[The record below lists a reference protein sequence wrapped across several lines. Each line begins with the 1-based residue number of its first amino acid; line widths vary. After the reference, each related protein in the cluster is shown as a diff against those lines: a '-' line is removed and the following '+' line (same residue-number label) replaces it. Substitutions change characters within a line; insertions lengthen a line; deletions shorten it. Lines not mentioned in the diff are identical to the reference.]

1 MIRLK
6 LEPYC
11 AHCMIF
17 EAETDRPEVHYVK
30 NNLGKMT
37 KKYTRKGKHT
47 DVIWVRCKYAPAC
60 KEIYN
65 KEDTCTTESSQ

>member
-17 EAETDRPEVHYVK
+17 EAETDRPEVKFEK
-30 NNLGKMT
+30 NANGKYS
-37 KKYTRKGKHT
+37 KKYYRNGKHS

-60 KEIYN
+60 KEIYSKEN
-65 KEDTCTTESSQ
+65 KDVV

>member
-17 EAETDRPEVHYVK
+17 EAETDRPDAKFEQQPNGKYSK
-30 NNLGKMT
+30 N
-37 KKYTRKGKHT
+37 
-47 DVIWVRCKYAPAC
+47 I
-60 KEIYN
+60 
-65 KEDTCTTESSQ
+65 TEMVNILM